1 MFSNTILIID
11 DDIKVIKSLLRIFH
25 DCNYNI
31 LYTTNSKEAI
41 NIIDNTNIDVIITDQ
56 IMSPPTGIDILKYCN
71 NINCKA
77 IKILMTGYPD
87 LSVAVT
93 SINEGGIYHYF
104 SKPWN
109 NNEVRDVVSNAI
121 SLKMK
126 IDKEDSILESFYK
139 TKEQYQ
145 NIVREMTDKIET
157 YRHNIIISMLKIIKS
172 KDLGLFH
179 HSTNVAKYSV
189 NIAYLFDSHYK
200 NYNNL
205 IYAALLHDIGK
216 IAIRD
221 KILYKPAKLDNDEF
235 EQVKNHVIVGY
246 EIVNDFD
253 FLKTS
258 ASFIKEHHERMNGTG
273 YPEGLKS
280 KDISFEGRILGICDV
295 FDALTSIRPYKEKYE
310 ITDSLDIILNEKG
323 VLFDSNL
330 VDILCKHYNFIIEN
344 ENLFNIYFPQIEV
357 T

>member
-25 DCNYNI
+25 DYNYNI
-31 LYTTNSKEAI
+31 LYTTDSKKAI

-109 NNEVRDVVSNAI
+109 DNEVRDVVRNAI

-126 IDKEDSILESFYK
+126 IDKEDSILEDFYK
-139 TKEQYQ
+139 IKKQYQ
-145 NIVREMTDKIET
+145 GIVSDMAYKIET
-157 YRHNIIISMLKIIKS
+157 YRHSIIISMLKIIKS
-172 KDLGLFH
+172 KDLGLYY
-179 HSTNVAKYSV
+179 HSTNVAKYST
-189 NIAYLFDSHYK
+189 NIAFLFDSCYK
-200 NYNNL
+200 NFYSL
-205 IYAALLHDIGK
+205 INAALLHDIGK

-221 KILYKPAKLDNDEF
+221 KILYKPAKLNNNEF

-258 ASFIKEHHERMNGTG
+258 ASFIREHHERMDGSG
-273 YPEGLKS
+273 YPKGLKFE
-280 KDISFEGRILGICDV
+280 DISFEGRLLGICDV
-295 FDALTSIRPYKEKYE
+295 FDALTSSRPYKEKYE
-310 ITDSLDIILNEKG
+310 IADSLDIILKGKG
-323 VLFDSNL
+323 VLFDSTL
-330 VDILCKHYNFIIEN
+330 VDILCENYNFIMGN
-344 ENLFNIYFPQIEV
+344 ENIFNLYFSEV
-357 T
+357 TAT